1 MPNVTLKRFDVS
13 DEVRRFPRGRFELV
27 AVGNLLIGRA
37 THEPGYRWSVDMA
50 PSVGT
55 SRCYLEHI
63 GLVLQGRA
71 KTAFDDGRTWELTPG
86 TLFHIPPEPHDLWVV
101 GDEPYVTLHFI
112 GDGYYSK

>member
-1 MPNVTLKRFDVS
+1 MPNVTLKRFDVP
-13 DEVRRFPRGRFELV
+13 DEVRRFSRGQFELLAV
-27 AVGNLLIGRA
+27 AGLTMGRA
-37 THEPGYRWSVDMA
+37 TYEPGYQWSVDLA

-71 KTAFDDGRTWELTPG
+71 AVSFDDGRVWELTPG

-101 GDEPYVTLHFI
+101 GNEPCVCLHFL
-112 GDGYYSK
+112 GQGYFAR